1 MFDYS
6 DVLWTYILLPYSH
19 IKERGRTMT
28 FEEFLNIYANVSPD
42 VRIQIEEILDSFR
55 MMPVSPV
62 EDFRSLDNTEAP
74 DQ

>member
-1 MFDYS
+1 
-6 DVLWTYILLPYSH
+6 
-19 IKERGRTMT
+19 MT

-42 VRIQIEEILDSFR
+42 VRIQIEEILDNFR

-62 EDFRSLDNTEAP
+62 EDSRSLDNTEAP